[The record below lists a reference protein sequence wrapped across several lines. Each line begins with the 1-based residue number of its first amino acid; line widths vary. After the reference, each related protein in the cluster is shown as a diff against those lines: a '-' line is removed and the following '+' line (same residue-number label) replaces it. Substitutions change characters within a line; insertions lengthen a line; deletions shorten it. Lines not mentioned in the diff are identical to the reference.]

1 MKTMRFY
8 PLFDKLF
15 WIIAVPTSLLLLAA
29 TVIPAIFDLTILFLM
44 LPLDLFT
51 LYFIV
56 SPLFGYVELREETL
70 FIQFG
75 LFMKKEIPYTR
86 IRGVTKERKWYS
98 ESMMSLKNAMEHVNI
113 RYGSF
118 DVVTV
123 SVKDNDS
130 FIEELNKRR

>member
-1 MKTMRFY
+1 MQAMRFY

-15 WIIAVPTSLLLLAA
+15 WIISVPTALLLLAA

-56 SPLFGYVELREETL
+56 SPFFGYVELREEAL

-75 LFMKKEIPYTR
+75 LFMKKEIPYAK
-86 IRGVTKERKWYS
+86 IRGVSKERKWYS

-113 RYGSF
+113 RYGGF

-123 SVKDNDS
+123 SVKDNDA
-130 FIEELNKRR
+130 FIEALNKRR